1 MSEEKAAGP
10 SAAQEGRIR
19 VCIVDDDPF
28 VTTSLATILAAEP
41 DVAVAGEGCDGEAAV
56 ALFER

>member
-1 MSEEKAAGP
+1 MSEEKAAGS

-19 VCIVDDDPF
+19 VCIADDDPF

-41 DVAVAGEGCDGEAAV
+41 DVAVAGERCV
-56 ALFER
+56 

>member
-41 DVAVAGEGCDGEAAV
+41 DVAVAGEG
-56 ALFER
+56 

>member
-19 VCIVDDDPF
+19 FRCMLLRGNTPQ
-28 VTTSLATILAAEP
+28 
-41 DVAVAGEGCDGEAAV
+41 
-56 ALFER
+56 